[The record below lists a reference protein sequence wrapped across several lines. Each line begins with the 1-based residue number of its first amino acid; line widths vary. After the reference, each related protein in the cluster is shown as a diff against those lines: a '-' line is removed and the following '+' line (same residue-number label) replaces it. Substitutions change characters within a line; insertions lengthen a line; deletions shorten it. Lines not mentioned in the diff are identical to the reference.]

1 MHIGASLA
9 IAIFIVLSC
18 QRLPEPAF
26 SYAPTENPEAGEAVQ
41 FTNESKNAATY
52 NWDFG
57 DGGSS
62 TENSPEYLYQ
72 EAGIFGVRLT
82 ASNDSGEE
90 SIVQSVTIYEP
101 TILGFFVFRDTDQV
115 VLPAAQV
122 WIYDNET
129 DWENVNEPLREGI
142 TDDEGRVFFRN
153 LEPVVYHMW
162 AIKEGTGGIWIFGGF
177 TSKLEQNKSNNF
189 NVPCVWVPNEQKATF
204 NFESCLDLDKVKSLK
219 RMLLKRR

>member
-90 SIVQSVTIYEP
+90 SIVQWLPSMNPPSWVSLSSGIPIRWYCQRPRYGFMTTKP
-101 TILGFFVFRDTDQV
+101 T
-115 VLPAAQV
+115 
-122 WIYDNET
+122 
-129 DWENVNEPLREGI
+129 
-142 TDDEGRVFFRN
+142 GR
-153 LEPVVYHMW
+153 M
-162 AIKEGTGGIWIFGGF
+162 
-177 TSKLEQNKSNNF
+177 
-189 NVPCVWVPNEQKATF
+189 
-204 NFESCLDLDKVKSLK
+204 
-219 RMLLKRR
+219 